1 MIQDFELSR
10 FIENALKEYYKYKGI
25 LFKSRSLKHGQGK
38 YKNLSW
44 YYFGFTDEIREFG
57 IKGIHVMPYV
67 ITKKDVEEAIDKGD
81 IRNRYP
87 ENVDQDKK
95 TGNFHK
101 VPRNDEYQIVLI
113 MDAKGQNGPRLYEDG
128 SVKNDWYI
136 PAIGSDTSY
145 SNDLPKLM
153 EELKI
158 KIDNMKKNKIHL
170 IK

>member
-25 LFKSRSLKHGQGK
+25 LFKSRRLTHGKIGSS
-38 YKNLSW
+38 YENLSW
-44 YYFGFTDEIREFG
+44 YYFGFTDDIKKFG

-67 ITKKDVEEAIDKGD
+67 ITKKDVEEAIDKDD

-87 ENVDQDKK
+87 ENIDLDRK

-101 VPRNDEYQIVLI
+101 VPKSDEYQIVLI
-113 MDAKGQNGPRLYEDG
+113 MDAKGQNGPRLNEDG
-128 SVKNDWYI
+128 SVKNDCYI
-136 PAIGSDTSY
+136 PVIGSDTSY

-158 KIDNMKKNKIHL
+158 KIDNMKKQ
-170 IK
+170 